1 MPASPRPLFGLGV
14 SATMS
19 RGGPYDPARAH
30 GARYANGAAG
40 LYSDDEKTN
49 IFGAEATYY
58 AAGATRTRA
67 NSTLF
72 VRNLPSASRAVTA
85 EELFGGMPG
94 YCGVRCVR
102 SITFVDFDSIKAA
115 TNAMIR
121 FQGHRVDPE
130 QLTPGLVIDYDK
142 DTGKADAK
150 GGEQKRSLAKMQ
162 SANRSAAYFCCACG
176 TLAFRTKDALLS
188 ELPARGTDG
197 AAVVDEAT
205 QLSELLLL
213 PPPTGAPPVS
223 VRRAKGVEKQ
233 LRLTCRSCD
242 AQPAYRSARTSVGT
256 PNYLYVHPE
265 RVSLSSDGPSDAAK
279 RARAASEAARDD
291 GVQDIIRIELAQDRA
306 PRSEQVASC
315 ESNSK

>member
-1 MPASPRPLFGLGV
+1 
-14 SATMS
+14 MS
-19 RGGPYDPARAH
+19 RGGPYDSSRAY
-30 GARYANGAAG
+30 GVKYANGAAG
-40 LYSDDEKTN
+40 LYSEDEKTQLY
-49 IFGAEATYY
+49 GSEASYY

-102 SITFVDFDSIKAA
+102 SITFIDFDSIKAS

-121 FQGHRVDPE
+121 YQGHRVDPE
-130 QLTPGLVIDYDK
+130 QTPGLVIDYDK

-162 SANRSAAYFCCACG
+162 SANRSAAYYCCACG
-176 TLAFRTKDALLS
+176 TLAFRTKNALLS

-197 AAVVDEAT
+197 ATVVDEAT
-205 QLSELLLL
+205 QLSEMPLL
-213 PPPTGAPPVS
+213 PPPAGAPPVS

-233 LRLTCRSCD
+233 LRLSCRSCD
-242 AQPAYRSARTSVGT
+242 AQPAYRSARAASAGT
-256 PNYLYVHPE
+256 PSYLYVHSE
-265 RVSLSSDGPSDAAK
+265 RVSLSSDLPTSAK
-279 RARAASEAARDD
+279 RTRTLTEDD
-291 GVQDIIRIELAQDRA
+291 LKVQR
-306 PRSEQVASC
+306 ASC
-315 ESNSK
+315 SLPPSTVPSG

>member
-1 MPASPRPLFGLGV
+1 
-14 SATMS
+14 MS
-19 RGGPYDPARAH
+19 RGGPYDASRAH
-30 GARYANGAAG
+30 GAKYSNGAAG
-40 LYSDDEKTN
+40 LYSEDEKAQL
-49 IFGAEATYY
+49 FGAESSYY
-58 AAGATRTRA
+58 AAGATRTKA

-94 YCGVRCVR
+94 YRGVRVVR
-102 SITFVDFDSIKAA
+102 SITFVDFDSIKTA

-121 FQGHRVDPE
+121 FQGHRADPD

-150 GGEQKRSLAKMQ
+150 GGEQKRGLAKMQ
-162 SANRSAAYFCCACG
+162 SANRSAAYYCSACG
-176 TLAFRTKDALLS
+176 TLALRTKDALLS

-213 PPPTGAPPVS
+213 PPPADAPPVS

-233 LRLTCRSCD
+233 LRLACRSCG
-242 AQPAYRSARTSVGT
+242 AQPAYRSARPASAGT
-256 PNYLYVHPE
+256 PSYLYVHPE
-265 RVSLSSDGPSDAAK
+265 CVSLSPDGPSDAAK
-279 RARAASEAARDD
+279 RARAMSSSAEDD
-291 GVQDIIRIELAQDRA
+291 KTRG
-306 PRSEQVASC
+306 VASC
-315 ESNSK
+315 SLPPENGIAVSSNPKPTKPNISS